1 MAPTREDA
9 YNFAKCLQKR
19 HRIKNIFVPSSATN
33 LLFKLLIE
41 YFRASA
47 GSGKLSM
54 SHKTEDMDMIGG
66 GSRFSQSYLWLYIFE
81 KEKEI
86 IKLGD
91 GQFGFATVQVVL
103 R

>member
-9 YNFAKCLQKR
+9 YNFAKCLQKQ
-19 HRIKNIFVPSSATN
+19 HRIKKIFVPSSAN
-33 LLFKLLIE
+33 NILFKLLIE

-91 GQFGFATVQVVL
+91 GQFGFVTVQVVL